1 MYLLS
6 KTDYKLSNNFE
17 EFKIYGFGSD
27 GMVSA
32 SKNMLTLL
40 HESLGKYV
48 EGYFEYD
55 SKKSGGVTISH
66 LRMGD
71 NSINATFY
79 VTSPAL
85 VVVTKDVY
93 FERYDMLSGIKDNG
107 ILLINTIKNEKELN
121 DYLSSSI
128 KKEEQEKINA
138 EIAKRQQKKRGFR
151 QSVSAEVY
159 GFHNKKEDYSDGWT
173 VYGTF
178 STAGAGNFRYY

>member
-1 MYLLS
+1 
-6 KTDYKLSNNFE
+6 
-17 EFKIYGFGSD
+17 
-27 GMVSA
+27 MVSA

-66 LRMGD
+66 LRMSD
-71 NSINATFY
+71 NSINAPFY
-79 VTSPAL
+79 VTSPTL

-107 ILLINTIKNEKELN
+107 ILLINTIKNEKKLN

-128 KKEEQEKINA
+128 KKEIISKNINVKIINA
-138 EIAKRQQKKRGFR
+138 QRIAYENHLNDKISKD
-151 QSVSAEVY
+151 Y
-159 GFHNKKEDYSDGWT
+159 GSKYT
-173 VYGTF
+173 
-178 STAGAGNFRYY
+178 